1 MTISRVIGRANRI
14 DVERQ
19 HSRSVRA
26 IYEHIDS
33 TPRKLCDN
41 FADGKNQAS
50 LAGDMIN
57 ERQPSSGSGRLQYLF
72 DDEVRIRNRERN
84 LRDDHVRSAALS
96 YEIHRIPTRVVT
108 MIGDQNLVTGIELK
122 RAQHGVDASCRIGN
136 ENEIIRIRANETGQF
151 RSCRIQHRFQFAHE
165 KIHRLMLET
174 AAKFLLK
181 FQNGLGATAE

>member
-1 MTISRVIGRANRI
+1 MYSGPAGLESSVAREKGGAQDPTLFVMPLNHI

-33 TPRKLCDN
+33 TPRKLCDD

-57 ERQPSSGSGRLQYLF
+57 ERQPSAGSGRLQYLF

-122 RAQHGVDASCRIGN
+122 
-136 ENEIIRIRANETGQF
+136 
-151 RSCRIQHRFQFAHE
+151 
-165 KIHRLMLET
+165 
-174 AAKFLLK
+174 
-181 FQNGLGATAE
+181 